1 MTGTIRWRERQ
12 LILPQENAYEK
23 HKSIQTAQ
31 QKRIARHLLCCTPRN
46 GDFATLYASN
56 LHFATA
62 YGSKSRPHRLPFRSA
77 SSVGAATQRQHML
90 PGRVI
95 LWVLSHLF
103 EQALQTSEELG
114 DLLEI
119 TNFQWAMADVLVNQG
134 RLEEALTLLE
144 RALQTSE
151 ELGDQRSQAVAQ
163 GYMANLLRM
172 QGRLQES
179 VALYEDTIL
188 KMQEL
193 GDVRDLAV
201 FHIKSLR
208 RKEEMGTPQAPSGG
222 LRGPLNPR
230 VCDHSSTGF
239 DISSEYFSLER

>member
-1 MTGTIRWRERQ
+1 MFHQKVGRPKSTLALTHGLVTGRIRWRERQ

-95 LWVLSHLF
+95 LWVLS
-103 EQALQTSEELG
+103 QTFF
-114 DLLEI
+114 D
-119 TNFQWAMADVLVNQG
+119 DHD
-134 RLEEALTLLE
+134 
-144 RALQTSE
+144 RA
-151 ELGDQRSQAVAQ
+151 
-163 GYMANLLRM
+163 N
-172 QGRLQES
+172 
-179 VALYEDTIL
+179 
-188 KMQEL
+188 
-193 GDVRDLAV
+193 
-201 FHIKSLR
+201 H
-208 RKEEMGTPQAPSGG
+208 
-222 LRGPLNPR
+222 
-230 VCDHSSTGF
+230 HS
-239 DISSEYFSLER
+239 DNV